1 MPKFNGQ
8 NKKRIDPRYF
18 LNETT
23 NRDNIDE
30 GVPYDDPSLFGM
42 TPDQQYEM
50 MYGKPR
56 PEKSSKTAKSITY
69 TVRKDEDDG
78 GPTVILQGV
87 DMSFEELVGQLDG
100 QVIDFDDGD
109 PPEVF
114 NFSDMNGAED
124 AQAAAEYMIQN
135 GIAKYYV
142 EAWAKMNDMQ
152 AIQKGARD

>member
-30 GVPYDDPSLFGM
+30 GVPYDDPSLIGM

-56 PEKSSKTAKSITY
+56 PEKSSKTEKSITY
-69 TVRKDEDDG
+69 TVRKDENDG

-87 DMSFEELVGQLDG
+87 DTTFVNMIEDLNDT
-100 QVIDFDDGD
+100 VIDFDDGD
-109 PPEVF
+109 APEVF
-114 NFSDMNGAED
+114 QYSDVSADGPEE
-124 AQAAAEYMIQN
+124 AAEFMIQN